1 MIPSIFETAALLG
14 AAVVAAVVAV
24 VDAVTVVAV
33 VVPVAVAVVN
43 NVHGSRSYSRNSIL
57 SESKLAKIIW

>member
-14 AAVVAAVVAV
+14 AAVVA
-24 VDAVTVVAV
+24 V
-33 VVPVAVAVVN
+33 VVVVVVPVVGVVTGPVAVAVVN

-57 SESKLAKIIW
+57 PEAELAKIIW

>member
-14 AAVVAAVVAV
+14 VAEVDAVAVAVVAV
-24 VDAVTVVAV
+24 VGVVTG
-33 VVPVAVAVVN
+33 PVAVAVVN

-57 SESKLAKIIW
+57 PGAELAKIIW